1 MTELKQR
8 VILVPIILQIMSSP
22 TFIKQES
29 LPYTLLLFSYCRGLW
44 CSRSDFFLC
53 PQQVLASPSCRFWPC
68 SQLRAAV
75 GLVSEC
81 SSSLTS
87 LDMKDWRL
95 WFQASEHASTLST
108 HVCSELGPPSGARQM
123 LSAGLLC
130 FLLHRTA
137 EFWRSDLLIKRLWF
151 LCDCLFLFHL
161 LVKRQI
167 LVQNHVLDE
176 WVQRCKTAL
185 VLSFPLAWCVLLHTL
200 RLVIKASYNEW
211 PY

>member
-29 LPYTLLLFSYCRGLW
+29 LPYTLLLFSSCRGLW

-68 SQLRAAV
+68 SQLRAVV

-108 HVCSELGPPSGARQM
+108 HVLG
-123 LSAGLLC
+123 AGTSLWSPAD
-130 FLLHRTA
+130 A
-137 EFWRSDLLIKRLWF
+137 ECR
-151 LCDCLFLFHL
+151 
-161 LVKRQI
+161 
-167 LVQNHVLDE
+167 
-176 WVQRCKTAL
+176 AA
-185 VLSFPLAWCVLLHTL
+185 VLSFAKNCWILAFRSPDKEAVIFMWLFVLVSFTCQKTNFSAKP
-200 RLVIKASYNEW
+200 RARWVGAKV
-211 PY
+211 